1 MNVRKSTARVAP
13 PYLRLVVPREP
24 EIETTP
30 DVLAPHRA
38 RPTKTK
44 PKPRLSARKSPAK
57 TADVLAADA
66 VIARASRI
74 LAPRNRRDRGGGRE
88 VRVGT
93 GGYGV
98 AGVSFTSGHRNLVV
112 APDEAIVIATWL
124 IDREPWV
131 DPLRWHDR
139 LPVPEKKVRV
149 CCYHHDRFS
158 KKGWKVEAIERRRA
172 QARARARARRGWGA

>member
-1 MNVRKSTARVAP
+1 MNARRARIAKP
-13 PYLRLVVPREP
+13 WLRLVPPWRPP
-24 EIETTP
+24 EIQKTP
-30 DVLAPHRA
+30 VDVPAS
-38 RPTKTK
+38 TK
-44 PKPRLSARKSPAK
+44 PKPKPKRRLSARKSPAK